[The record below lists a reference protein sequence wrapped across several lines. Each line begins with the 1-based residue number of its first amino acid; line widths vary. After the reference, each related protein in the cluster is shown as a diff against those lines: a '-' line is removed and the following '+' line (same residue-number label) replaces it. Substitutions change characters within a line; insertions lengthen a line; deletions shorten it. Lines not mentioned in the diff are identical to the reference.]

1 MNAVELTDITK
12 RFGSVVA
19 NDSVSLSVR
28 AGEVHCL
35 LGENGAG
42 KTTLMKILFG
52 LHQQDHGSIRVNGEA
67 TDIRRPTDAIA
78 LGIGMVHQH
87 FMLVPRLTVAENV
100 VAGREVAQRGVLNMA
115 RAQREVA
122 ELAERYHLK
131 VSPDARVEDIS
142 VGQQQRVEILKAL
155 YRNAETLILDEPSAV
170 LTPQETEELFRIIQ
184 RLKDDGRT
192 IIFIT
197 HKLRETMAISDRVT
211 VLRDGR
217 VVDTVDTGSTTP
229 GGLAQM
235 MVGREVI
242 LSIDRPASTPEA
254 TRLEVSHLSVEV
266 EHGSG
271 LEGVSFAVRAGEI
284 VGVAGVEGNGQLEL
298 EEVIAGLRR
307 EYGGTVSV
315 DGTLITGGPGGRR
328 DAGICHI
335 PSDRLR
341 RGVVPG
347 FSVVWN
353 AILGSQWRAPF
364 ARRGVFR
371 RPAIVEFGRR
381 LLSDFAVKAA
391 GLEASAASLSGGNQ
405 QKLIIARELSREP
418 NIVLACQPTRGVDV
432 GAIEYIHTRLMELR
446 QAGKAVLLISAE
458 LDEIRTLS
466 DRILVMYEGR
476 IVAER
481 PAGCSEHELGLLM
494 AGHQDLPSE
503 GVQA

>member
-1 MNAVELTDITK
+1 MNALELTDITK
-12 RFGSVVA
+12 QFGSVVA
-19 NDSVSLSVR
+19 NDAVSLSVR

-52 LHQQDHGSIRVNGEA
+52 LYRQDRGSIQVNGNPV
-67 TDIRRPTDAIA
+67 DIRRPTDAIS

-100 VAGREVAQRGVLNMA
+100 VAGREIAHRGVLDMA

-122 ELAERYHLK
+122 QLAERYHLK
-131 VSPDARVEDIS
+131 VSPNARVEDIS

-155 YRNAETLILDEPSAV
+155 YRNAEILILDEPTAV

-184 RLKDDGRT
+184 RLKADNRT
-192 IIFIT
+192 IVFIT
-197 HKLRETMAISDRVT
+197 HKLRETMAVSDRVT

-217 VVDTVDTGSTTP
+217 VVDTVDTAATTP
-229 GGLAQM
+229 AGLARM
-235 MVGREVI
+235 MVGRDVI
-242 LSIDRPASTPEA
+242 LSIDRPEASVGA
-254 TRLEVSHLSVEV
+254 ARLEVSNLSVTV
-266 EHGSG
+266 PHGSG
-271 LEGVSFAVRAGEI
+271 LSDVSFTVRAGEI
-284 VGVAGVEGNGQLEL
+284 VGIAGVEGNGQLEL

-307 EYGGTVSV
+307 DYEGSISV
-315 DGTLITGGPGGRR
+315 DGATITGGPDTRR
-328 DAGICHI
+328 DTGICHI

-341 RGVVPG
+341 RGVVPA
-347 FSVVWN
+347 FSVGWN
-353 AILGSQWRAPF
+353 AILGSQWRPPF

-371 RPAIVEFGRR
+371 RPAIMEFGRR

-405 QKLIIARELSREP
+405 QKLIIARELSRDP
-418 NIVLACQPTRGVDV
+418 DIVLACQPTRGVDV

-481 PAGCSEHELGLLM
+481 AAGCDENELGLLM
-494 AGHQDLPSE
+494 AGHRDSQE
-503 GVQA
+503 AHT